1 MWYAY
6 ICIYTHTMEYYSVT
20 KKKEIFPFATT
31 WMYLEI
37 IILSKSDREKQVS
50 YDIIYMWNLKIIN
63 ESIHKTEQ
71 DT

>member
-1 MWYAY
+1 MDVPRDY
-6 ICIYTHTMEYYSVT
+6 HT
-20 KKKEIFPFATT
+20 K
-31 WMYLEI
+31 W
-37 IILSKSDREKQVS
+37 SKSDREKQVS

>member
-1 MWYAY
+1 
-6 ICIYTHTMEYYSVT
+6 MEYYSVT

>member
-1 MWYAY
+1 
-6 ICIYTHTMEYYSVT
+6 MEYYSIT

-31 WMYLEI
+31 WMYLEV

-63 ESIHKTEQ
+63 ECFHKTEQ